1 MELMDYEFMRQQQTT
16 IFRQL
21 IYNIVFPVVIAL
33 IILGIINFRNT
44 RSILKESNTTRNN
57 LISNELTQ
65 VLRFQDITLSIL
77 EENINPKLENVSG
90 KLVMEYFKSTA
101 SIKEADLKK
110 IRDELKLDPQF
121 YDFYVIDTN
130 GIVVNTT
137 FKPDLGLN
145 FFSFGEEHKSLIKR
159 IFKEGVFRSEKFTI
173 EATTRRL
180 KKYTYEPTLDGNYI
194 IELGVRSN
202 TADEIINLI
211 KSTLDNFS
219 IKEKSIVSAEL
230 FMNADDPFSLTKT
243 EEISAVE
250 KEFVR
255 QRFTDQ
261 DTVLVE
267 KKLNG
272 RFLSYQYFFMQSTNS
287 ELYKGSVIRIVSDR
301 TKEIQDEY
309 YRLISFVLIFVLVL
323 FTISY
328 LIFQKTRMVTDPIK
342 KLVTNVNRIADG
354 NLNERAEVIGNN
366 EITTLS
372 VKFNVMI
379 EQLEELYTDLDKKVK
394 ERTAEVVAQKEEIES
409 QKDEL
414 EKQRDK
420 LAEQQ
425 KHIMDSILYAKRL
438 QYAILPTDEFIA
450 ELFPEHFI
458 LFHPKD
464 IVSGDIYWFS
474 KIGNKRLFSAID
486 CTGHGVPGALVSM
499 VGHNWLDYAVKDLKL
514 ERPVDIL
521 EALNVGVTSTFK
533 ERDEDGAVKDGMD
546 IALCSVDYTTM
557 KLEFAGAYNP
567 ALILRNGELIQLKGD
582 KCPIGAFSRRAATGY
597 THQEM
602 DVQKGDMIYVF
613 SDGYTDQ
620 FGGDESR
627 KFLMS
632 NFKKLLTDVHQL
644 PVDQQKIKMEETL
657 FDWMKYESQLD
668 DILVI
673 GIKI

>member
-1 MELMDYEFMRQQQTT
+1 MDLEYMKQQQTT

-21 IYNIVFPVVIAL
+21 IYSIVFPVVIAL
-33 IILGIINFRNT
+33 IVLGVINFRNT
-44 RSILKESNTTRNN
+44 RNILKESNRTRNY

-77 EENINPKLENVSG
+77 EENINPKLESVSR
-90 KLVMEYFKSTA
+90 KLVYEYFKSTK
-101 SIKEADLKK
+101 SIKEANLKR
-110 IRDELKLDPQF
+110 IREELNLDPLF

-145 FFSFGEEHKSLIKR
+145 FFSFGEEHRSLIKR

-173 EATTRRL
+173 EGTTRRL

-211 KSTLDNFS
+211 KSTLNNFS
-219 IKEKSIVSAEL
+219 VKEKSIVSAEL

-243 EEISAVE
+243 DDIAAAE
-250 KEFVR
+250 KQFIRE
-255 QRFTDQ
+255 RFLKM
-261 DTVLVE
+261 DTVAFE
-267 KKLNG
+267 KKENG
-272 RFLSYQYFFMQSTNS
+272 RFLAYQYFFMTSDNS

-301 TKEIQDEY
+301 TKEIKDEY
-309 YRLISFVLIFVLVL
+309 FRLISFVLIFLTVL
-323 FTISY
+323 FVISF
-328 LIFQKTRMVTDPIK
+328 LIFRKTKVLTDPIK

-372 VKFNVMI
+372 MKFNVMI

-394 ERTAEVVAQKEEIES
+394 ERTAEVVAQKEEIEA
-409 QKDEL
+409 QKDEI

-420 LAEQQ
+420 LADQQ

-438 QYAILPTDEFIA
+438 QYAILPTDEFIK
-450 ELFPEHFI
+450 ELFPESFI

-464 IVSGDIYWFS
+464 IVSGDIYWFYRQ
-474 KIGNKRLFSAID
+474 GNKRFFSAID

-499 VGHNWLDYAVKDLKL
+499 VGHNCLDYAVKDLKL
-514 ERPVDIL
+514 DRPVDIL
-521 EALNVGVTSTFK
+521 EALNVGVTTTFK

-546 IALCSVDYTTM
+546 IALCCVDYTTM
-557 KLEFAGAYNP
+557 KMEFAGAYNP
-567 ALILRNGELIQLKGD
+567 ALILRNGEIIQLKGD
-582 KCPIGAFSRRAATGY
+582 KCPIGAFSRRAITGY
-597 THQEM
+597 THQEI
-602 DVQKGDMIYVF
+602 DVLKGDMVYVF

-620 FGGDESR
+620 FGGDDNR
-627 KFLMS
+627 KFLMR
-632 NFKKLLTDVHQL
+632 NFKNLLLEVHQL
-644 PVDQQKIKMEETL
+644 PVDQQRNRMEEVL

-673 GIKI
+673 GVRV

>member
-1 MELMDYEFMRQQQTT
+1 MDLEFVRQQQTT

-21 IYNIVFPVVIAL
+21 IYNIVVPVVIAL
-33 IILGIINFRNT
+33 IILGGINFRNT
-44 RSILKESNTTRNN
+44 RSILKENNKTRNN

-77 EENINPKLENVSG
+77 EENINPKLKGVSE
-90 KLVMEYFKSTA
+90 KLVMEYFKST
-101 SIKEADLKK
+101 SKIKDADLKI
-110 IRDELKLDPQF
+110 IREQLKLDPSF

-145 FFSFGEEHKSLIKR
+145 FFSFGEEHTALIKK
-159 IFKEGVFRSEKFTI
+159 IFKDGVFRSEKFTI
-173 EATTRRL
+173 EGTTRRL
-180 KKYTYEPTLDGNYI
+180 KKYTYEPTLDGKYI

-211 KSTLDNFS
+211 KATLDNFS
-219 IKEKSIVSAEL
+219 VKEKSIVSAEL
-230 FMNADDPFSLTKT
+230 FMNADNPFSLTKT
-243 EEISAVE
+243 DEIGAVE
-250 KEFVR
+250 KEFLR
-255 QRFTDQ
+255 QRFVNK
-261 DTVLVE
+261 DTVQVE
-267 KKLNG
+267 KKIDG
-272 RFLSYQYFFMQSTNS
+272 KFLASQYIFMPSANS
-287 ELYKGSVIRIVSDR
+287 ELYNGSVIRIVSDR
-301 TKEIQDEY
+301 TKEIKDEY
-309 YRLISFVLIFVLVL
+309 FRLISFVLIFASVLSVIG
-323 FTISY
+323 F
-328 LIFQKTRMVTDPIK
+328 LIFKNTKMVTDPIK
-342 KLVTNVNRIADG
+342 KLVSNVNRIADG

-409 QKDEL
+409 QKDEI

-420 LAEQQ
+420 LADQQ

-438 QYAILPTDEFIA
+438 QYAILPTDDFVK
-450 ELFPEHFI
+450 ELFPESFI

-474 KIGNKRLFSAID
+474 KTGNKRLFSAID

-546 IALCSVDYTTM
+546 IALCSVDYTSM
-557 KLEFAGAYNP
+557 KMEFAGAYNP
-567 ALILRNGELIQLKGD
+567 AIILRNGELIQLKGD
-582 KCPIGAFSRRAATGY
+582 KCPIGAFSRRAVAGY
-597 THQEM
+597 THQEI
-602 DVQKGDMIYVF
+602 DVQKGDMVYVF

-620 FGGDESR
+620 FGGNDNR

-644 PVDQQKIKMEETL
+644 PVNEQKDKMEEVL

-673 GIKI
+673 GIRI

>member
-1 MELMDYEFMRQQQTT
+1 MKQQQTT

-33 IILGIINFRNT
+33 IVLGVINFRNT
-44 RSILKESNTTRNN
+44 RNILKESNNTRNN

-77 EENINPKLENVSG
+77 EENINPKLENVSS
-90 KLVMEYFKSTA
+90 KLVMEYFKST
-101 SIKEADLKK
+101 SKIKEADLRQ
-110 IRDELKLDPQF
+110 IREQLGLDPNF
-121 YDFYVIDTN
+121 YDLYVIDTN

-137 FKPDLGLN
+137 FKPDMGLN

-159 IFKEGVFRSEKFTI
+159 IFREGVFRSEKFTI
-173 EATTRRL
+173 EGTTRRL
-180 KKYTYEPTLDGNYI
+180 KKYTYEPTLDGLYI

-211 KSTLDNFS
+211 KSTLNDFS
-219 IKEKSIVSAEL
+219 VKEKSIVSAEL

-243 EEISAVE
+243 EEIGAVE
-250 KEFVR
+250 KEFIR
-255 QRFTDQ
+255 QRFAQ
-261 DTVLVE
+261 MDTVLVD
-267 KKLNG
+267 KKVDG
-272 RFLSYQYFFMQSTNS
+272 KHLSLQYIFMESKNS

-301 TKEIQDEY
+301 TQEIYDEY
-309 YRLISFVLIFVLVL
+309 YRLISFIVIFILVL
-323 FTISY
+323 FTISF

-342 KLVTNVNRIADG
+342 KLVSKVNLIADG
-354 NLNERAEVIGNN
+354 NLSERAEVVGNN

-372 VKFNVMI
+372 KKFNVMI
-379 EQLEELYTDLDKKVK
+379 GQLEELYTDLDKKVK
-394 ERTAEVVAQKEEIES
+394 ERTAEVVAQKEEIEA

-414 EKQRDK
+414 ESQRDK

-438 QYAILPTDEFIA
+438 QYAILPTDDFVK
-450 ELFPEHFI
+450 ELFPESFI

-464 IVSGDIYWFS
+464 IVSGDIYWFY
-474 KIGNKRLFSAID
+474 KQGNKRFFSAID

-499 VGHNWLDYAVKDLKL
+499 VGHNWLDYALKDLKL
-514 ERPVDIL
+514 DRPVDIL
-521 EALNVGVTSTFK
+521 EALNSGVTTTFK
-533 ERDEDGAVKDGMD
+533 ERDEDNAVKDGMD
-546 IALCSVDYTTM
+546 IALCCVDYTTM

-567 ALILRNGELIQLKGD
+567 ALIIRNGELIQLKGD
-582 KCPIGAFSRRAATGY
+582 KCPIGAFSRRAAAGY

-620 FGGDESR
+620 FGGDNSR

-632 NFKKLLTDVHQL
+632 NFRKLLMDVHQL
-644 PVDQQKIKMEETL
+644 PVNEQKDKMEEVL

-673 GIKI
+673 GIRV

>member
-1 MELMDYEFMRQQQTT
+1 MDLEFMKQQQTT

-33 IILGIINFRNT
+33 IVLGVINFRNT
-44 RSILKESNTTRNN
+44 RNILKESNSTRNN

-77 EENINPKLENVSG
+77 EENINPKLENVSS
-90 KLVMEYFKSTA
+90 KLVMEYFKST
-101 SIKEADLKK
+101 SKIKEADLRQ
-110 IRDELKLDPQF
+110 IREQLGLDPNF
-121 YDFYVIDTN
+121 YDLYVIDTN

-137 FKPDLGLN
+137 FKPDMGLN

-159 IFKEGVFRSEKFTI
+159 IFREGVFRSEKFTI
-173 EATTRRL
+173 EGTTRRL
-180 KKYTYEPTLDGNYI
+180 KKYTYEPTLDGLYI

-211 KSTLDNFS
+211 KSTLNDFS
-219 IKEKSIVSAEL
+219 VKEKSIVSAEL
-230 FMNADDPFSLTKT
+230 FMNADNPFSLTKT
-243 EEISAVE
+243 EEIGAVE
-250 KEFVR
+250 KEFIR
-255 QRFTDQ
+255 QRFAQ
-261 DTVLVE
+261 MDTVLVD
-267 KKLNG
+267 KKVDG
-272 RFLSYQYFFMQSTNS
+272 KHLSFQYIFMESKNS

-301 TKEIQDEY
+301 TQEIYDEY
-309 YRLISFVLIFVLVL
+309 YRLISFIAIFILVL
-323 FTISY
+323 FTISF

-342 KLVTNVNRIADG
+342 KLVSKVNLIADG
-354 NLNERAEVIGNN
+354 NLSERAEVVGNN

-372 VKFNVMI
+372 KKFNVMI
-379 EQLEELYTDLDKKVK
+379 GQLEELYTDLDKKVK
-394 ERTAEVVAQKEEIES
+394 ERTAEVVAQKEEIEA

-414 EKQRDK
+414 ESQRDK

-438 QYAILPTDEFIA
+438 QYAILPTDDFVK
-450 ELFPEHFI
+450 ELFPESFI

-464 IVSGDIYWFS
+464 IVSGDIYWFY
-474 KIGNKRLFSAID
+474 KQGNKRFFSAID

-499 VGHNWLDYAVKDLKL
+499 VGHNWLDYALKDLKL
-514 ERPVDIL
+514 DRPVDIL
-521 EALNVGVTSTFK
+521 EALNSGVTTTFK
-533 ERDEDGAVKDGMD
+533 ERDEDNAVKDGMD
-546 IALCSVDYTTM
+546 IALCCVDYTTM

-567 ALILRNGELIQLKGD
+567 ALIIRNGELIQLKGD
-582 KCPIGAFSRRAATGY
+582 KCPIGAFSRRAAAGY

-620 FGGDESR
+620 FGGDDSR

-632 NFKKLLTDVHQL
+632 NFRKLLMDVHQL
-644 PVDQQKIKMEETL
+644 PVNEQKNKMEEVL

-673 GIKI
+673 GIRV

>member
-1 MELMDYEFMRQQQTT
+1 MDIDFMRKQQTT

-33 IILGIINFRNT
+33 IVLGVINFRNT
-44 RSILKESNTTRNN
+44 RNIIKESNKTRNY

-77 EENINPKLENVSG
+77 EENITPKLENVSK
-90 KLVMEYFKSTA
+90 KLVLEYFKST
-101 SIKEADLKK
+101 SKIKEADLKK
-110 IRDELKLDPQF
+110 IREELGLDPNF
-121 YDFYVIDTN
+121 YDLYIIDTN

-145 FFSFGEEHKSLIKR
+145 FFSFGIEHTQLIKK

-180 KKYTYEPTLDGNYI
+180 KKYTYEPTLDGLYI

-211 KSTLDNFS
+211 KSTLNDFS
-219 IKEKSIVSAEL
+219 VKEKSIVSAEL
-230 FMNADDPFSLTKT
+230 FMNEDDPFSLTKT
-243 EEISAVE
+243 EEIGAVE
-250 KEFVR
+250 KEFIR
-255 QRFTDQ
+255 QRFEKK
-261 DTVLVE
+261 DTIQVE
-267 KKLNG
+267 KKIDG
-272 RFLSYQYFFMQSTNS
+272 KFLSYQYFFMLSDNS

-301 TKEIQDEY
+301 TNEIKDEY
-309 YRLISFVLIFVLVL
+309 YRLISFVVIFVLVL

-328 LIFQKTRMVTDPIK
+328 LIFKNTRIVTDPIK
-342 KLVTNVNRIADG
+342 KLVNNVNRIADG

-379 EQLEELYTDLDKKVK
+379 EQLEDLYTDLDKKVK

-414 EKQRDK
+414 EKQRDI

-438 QYAILPTDEFIA
+438 QYAILPTDEFVK
-450 ELFPEHFI
+450 ELFPESFI

-464 IVSGDIYWFS
+464 IVSGDIYWFY
-474 KIGNKRLFSAID
+474 KQGNKRFFSAID

-514 ERPVDIL
+514 DRPVDIL
-521 EALNVGVTSTFK
+521 EALNRGVTTTFK
-533 ERDEDGAVKDGMD
+533 EKDEDNAVKDGMD
-546 IALCSVDYTTM
+546 IALCCVDYTTM

-567 ALILRNGELIQLKGD
+567 ALIIRNGELIQLKGD

-602 DVQKGDMIYVF
+602 DVQKGDMVYVF

-620 FGGDESR
+620 FGGEDNR

-632 NFKKLLTDVHQL
+632 NFKKLLVDVHQY
-644 PVDQQKIKMEETL
+644 PIKEQKDKMEEVL

-673 GIKI
+673 GIRI

>member
-1 MELMDYEFMRQQQTT
+1 MDLEFMRQQQTT

-21 IYNIVFPVVIAL
+21 IYNVVIPVVIAL
-33 IILGIINFRNT
+33 IILGGINFRNT
-44 RSILKESNTTRNN
+44 RSILKESNKTRNN

-77 EENINPKLENVSG
+77 EENVNPKLEGISSR
-90 KLVMEYFKSTA
+90 LVMDYFKSTDN
-101 SIKEADLKK
+101 IKKADLKR
-110 IRDELKLDPQF
+110 IREELKLDPLF

-130 GIVVNTT
+130 GVVVNTT
-137 FKPDLGLN
+137 FKPDMGLN

-173 EATTRRL
+173 ESTTRRL
-180 KKYTYEPTLDGNYI
+180 KKYTYEPTLDGLYI

-219 IKEKSIVSAEL
+219 IKERSIVSAEL

-243 EEISAVE
+243 DEIGAVE
-250 KEFVR
+250 KEFLR
-255 QRFTDQ
+255 QRFAQ
-261 DTVLVE
+261 KDTVQFE
-267 KKLNG
+267 KKID
-272 RFLSYQYFFMQSTNS
+272 RKFLSYQYFFMASENS

-301 TKEIQDEY
+301 TKEIKDEY
-309 YRLISFVLIFVLVL
+309 FRLISFVLVFAAVLLV
-323 FTISY
+323 ISF
-328 LIFQKTRMVTDPIK
+328 LIFKNTRMVTDPIK
-342 KLVTNVNRIADG
+342 KLVNNVNRIADG

-438 QYAILPTDEFIA
+438 QYAILPTEDFVK
-450 ELFPEHFI
+450 ELFPETFI

-521 EALNVGVTSTFK
+521 EALNAGVTTTFK

-546 IALCSVDYTTM
+546 LALCSVDYTTM
-557 KLEFAGAYNP
+557 KMEFAGAYNP
-567 ALILRNGELIQLKGD
+567 VIILRNGELIQLKGD
-582 KCPIGAFSRRAATGY
+582 KCPIGAFSRRAVTGY
-597 THQEM
+597 THQEI
-602 DVQKGDMIYVF
+602 DIQKGDMIYVF

-632 NFKKLLTDVHQL
+632 NFKQLLIDVHML
-644 PVDQQKIKMEETL
+644 PVEEQRVKMEETL

-673 GIKI
+673 GVRI

>member
-1 MELMDYEFMRQQQTT
+1 M
-16 IFRQL
+16 
-21 IYNIVFPVVIAL
+21 
-33 IILGIINFRNT
+33 
-44 RSILKESNTTRNN
+44 
-57 LISNELTQ
+57 
-65 VLRFQDITLSIL
+65 
-77 EENINPKLENVSG
+77 
-90 KLVMEYFKSTA
+90 
-101 SIKEADLKK
+101 
-110 IRDELKLDPQF
+110 
-121 YDFYVIDTN
+121 
-130 GIVVNTT
+130 
-137 FKPDLGLN
+137 N
-145 FFSFGEEHKSLIKR
+145 FFSFGEEHKALIKK
-159 IFKEGVFRSEKFTI
+159 IFKDGVFRSEKFTI
-173 EATTRRL
+173 EGTTRRL
-180 KKYTYEPTLDGNYI
+180 KKYTYEPTLDGKYI

-211 KSTLDNFS
+211 KATLDNFS
-219 IKEKSIVSAEL
+219 VKEKSIVSAEL
-230 FMNADDPFSLTKT
+230 FMNADNPFSLTKT
-243 EEISAVE
+243 DEIGAVE
-250 KEFVR
+250 KEFLR
-255 QRFTDQ
+255 QRFVKK
-261 DTVLVE
+261 DTVQVE
-267 KKLNG
+267 KKIDG
-272 RFLSYQYFFMQSTNS
+272 KFLASQYIFMPSANS
-287 ELYKGSVIRIVSDR
+287 ELYNGSVIRIVSDR
-301 TKEIQDEY
+301 TKEIKDEY
-309 YRLISFVLIFVLVL
+309 FRLISFVLIFASVLLVIG
-323 FTISY
+323 F
-328 LIFQKTRMVTDPIK
+328 LIFKNTKMVTDPIK
-342 KLVTNVNRIADG
+342 KLVNNVNRIADG

-409 QKDEL
+409 QKDEI

-420 LAEQQ
+420 LADQQ

-438 QYAILPTDEFIA
+438 QYAILPTDDFVK
-450 ELFPEHFI
+450 ELFPESFI

-474 KIGNKRLFSAID
+474 KTGNKRLFSAID

-557 KLEFAGAYNP
+557 KMEFAGAYNP
-567 ALILRNGELIQLKGD
+567 AIILRNGELIQLKGD
-582 KCPIGAFSRRAATGY
+582 KCPIGAFSRRAVAGY
-597 THQEM
+597 THQEI
-602 DVQKGDMIYVF
+602 DVQKGDMVYVF

-620 FGGDESR
+620 FGGNDNR

-644 PVDQQKIKMEETL
+644 PVNKQKDKMEEVL

-673 GIKI
+673 GIRI

>member
-1 MELMDYEFMRQQQTT
+1 MDLEFMKQQQTT

-33 IILGIINFRNT
+33 IVLGVINFRNT
-44 RSILKESNTTRNN
+44 RNILKESNNTRNN

-77 EENINPKLENVSG
+77 EENINPKLENVSS
-90 KLVMEYFKSTA
+90 KLVMEYFKST
-101 SIKEADLKK
+101 SKIKEADLRQ
-110 IRDELKLDPQF
+110 IREQLGLDPNF
-121 YDFYVIDTN
+121 YDLYVIDTN

-137 FKPDLGLN
+137 FKPDMGLN

-159 IFKEGVFRSEKFTI
+159 IFREGVFRSEKFTI
-173 EATTRRL
+173 EGTTRRL
-180 KKYTYEPTLDGNYI
+180 KKYTYEPTLDGLYI

-211 KSTLDNFS
+211 KSTLNDFS
-219 IKEKSIVSAEL
+219 VKEKSIVSAEL

-243 EEISAVE
+243 EEIGAVE
-250 KEFVR
+250 KEFIR
-255 QRFTDQ
+255 QRFAQ
-261 DTVLVE
+261 MDTVLVD
-267 KKLNG
+267 KKVDG
-272 RFLSYQYFFMQSTNS
+272 KHLSLQYIFMESKNS

-301 TKEIQDEY
+301 TQEIYDEY
-309 YRLISFVLIFVLVL
+309 YRLISFIVIFILVL
-323 FTISY
+323 FTISF

-342 KLVTNVNRIADG
+342 KLVSKVNLIADG
-354 NLNERAEVIGNN
+354 NLSERAEVVGNN

-372 VKFNVMI
+372 KKFNVMI
-379 EQLEELYTDLDKKVK
+379 GQLEELYTDLDKKVK
-394 ERTAEVVAQKEEIES
+394 ERTAEVVAQKEEIEA

-414 EKQRDK
+414 ESQRDK

-438 QYAILPTDEFIA
+438 QYAILPTDDFVK
-450 ELFPEHFI
+450 ELFPESFI

-464 IVSGDIYWFS
+464 IVSGDIYWFY
-474 KIGNKRLFSAID
+474 KQGNKRFFSAID

-499 VGHNWLDYAVKDLKL
+499 VGHNWLDYALKDLKL
-514 ERPVDIL
+514 DRPVDIL
-521 EALNVGVTSTFK
+521 EALNSGVTTTFK
-533 ERDEDGAVKDGMD
+533 ERDEDNAVKDGMD
-546 IALCSVDYTTM
+546 IALCCVDYTTM

-567 ALILRNGELIQLKGD
+567 ALIIRNGELIQLKGD
-582 KCPIGAFSRRAATGY
+582 KCPIGAFSRRAAAGY

-620 FGGDESR
+620 FGGDNSR

-632 NFKKLLTDVHQL
+632 NFRKLLMDVHQL
-644 PVDQQKIKMEETL
+644 PVNEQKDKMEEVL

-673 GIKI
+673 GIRV

>member
-1 MELMDYEFMRQQQTT
+1 MKQQQTT

-33 IILGIINFRNT
+33 IILGVINFRNT
-44 RSILKESNTTRNN
+44 RNILKESNRTRNY

-90 KLVMEYFKSTA
+90 KLVMEYFRSTKN
-101 SIKEADLKK
+101 IKEADLKK
-110 IRDELKLDPQF
+110 IREELNLDPQF

-173 EATTRRL
+173 EGTTRRL
-180 KKYTYEPTLDGNYI
+180 KKYTYEPTMDGLYI

-211 KSTLDNFS
+211 KTTLNDFS

-243 EEISAVE
+243 EEIGAVE
-250 KEFVR
+250 KEFVK
-255 QRFTDQ
+255 QRFALK
-261 DTVLVE
+261 DTVSME
-267 KKLNG
+267 KKIDG
-272 RFLSYQYFFMQSTNS
+272 KFLSYQYLFMESHNS

-309 YRLISFVLIFVLVL
+309 FRLISFVLIFVLVL
-323 FTISY
+323 FTISF

-354 NLNERAEVIGNN
+354 NLNERAEVVGNN

-394 ERTAEVVAQKEEIES
+394 ERTAEVVAQKEEIEA
-409 QKDEL
+409 QKDEI

-438 QYAILPTDEFIA
+438 QYAILPTEEFVK
-450 ELFPEHFI
+450 ELFPENFI

-521 EALNVGVTSTFK
+521 EALNAGVTSTFK

-546 IALCSVDYTTM
+546 IALCAVDYTTM
-557 KLEFAGAYNP
+557 KMEFAGAYNP
-567 ALILRNGELIQLKGD
+567 AIILRNGDLIQLKGD
-582 KCPIGAFSRRAATGY
+582 KCPIGAFSRRAASGY
-597 THQEM
+597 THQEI
-602 DVQKGDMIYVF
+602 DVQKGDMVYVF

-620 FGGDESR
+620 FGGDDNR

-632 NFKKLLTDVHQL
+632 NFRKLLTDVHQL
-644 PVDQQKIKMEETL
+644 PVDQQKVKMEEVL

-673 GIKI
+673 GIRI